1 MPHVLAI
8 ALRVIVVFALA
19 VNGIGVAAYAMH
31 ANDASAQIEQTATS
45 DGPAP
50 CHGMDEGDIAQPDEP
65 MDDGALAPHDCCG
78 KTCSCDFVAA
88 AALAPVPFRA
98 VAAAPSVQRVGIDAG
113 RLVPAHAR
121 LPLRP
126 PIA

>member
-1 MPHVLAI
+1 MSGFLAI
-8 ALRVIVVFALA
+8 AVRLVVVFTLA

-31 ANDASAQIEQTATS
+31 AHDASAQIEQTATS
-45 DGPAP
+45 GGPAP
-50 CHGMDEGDIAQPDEP
+50 CHGTDEGDIAQPDLP
-65 MDDGALAPHDCCG
+65 VDDGALAPHDCCS

-88 AALAPVPFRA
+88 AALAPLPYLA
-98 VAAAPSVQRVGIDAG
+98 VAAAPSSGHAGFDAG

>member
-1 MPHVLAI
+1 MFRMVSI
-8 ALRVIVVFALA
+8 ALRLVVVFALA

-31 ANDASAQIEQTATS
+31 ARDASSPAEATAMPGGES
-45 DGPAP
+45 P
-50 CHGMDEGDIAQPDEP
+50 CHGMDGGDIAQPDTP
-65 MDDGALAPHDCCG
+65 VDDGALAPHDCCG

-88 AALAPVPFRA
+88 AALAPLPFLA
-98 VAAAPSVQRVGIDAG
+98 FAAPPSTGQGGFDAG